1 MAKNYNVH
9 VLAVRKTTLYRT
21 VGWIALKLGQG
32 MGDGTD
38 NEAQAFDGCLLAAG
52 RLMMMLSARIPQ
64 TAREI
69 CAGVIR

>member
-1 MAKNYNVH
+1 MGKKYNVH

-38 NEAQAFDGCLLAAG
+38 NEAQAFHGCLLAAG
-52 RLMMMLSARIPQ
+52 EIDDDASAADP
-64 TAREI
+64 ANG
-69 CAGVIR
+69 A